1 MTVSEFI
8 SIFDSISG
16 KANEQRKLYAHMV
29 LTPEATDEELMRAL
43 GISTKTSFKSIKQNL
58 LKKGLKIEPIDH

>member
-43 GISTKTSFKSIKQNL
+43 GISTKTSFKSIK
-58 LKKGLKIEPIDH
+58 